1 LEQTRD
7 SVLRYG
13 ASVGCELLNFF
24 VRRLMIPLREE
35 AETLRLGLVMGL
47 VSPEAVIAWADGVVM
62 EMANPPIE
70 VIDVAAATRQ
80 PLDEL
85 ARLLKRV
92 PGPADLTAGAHRV
105 LGILRARA
113 SVGSLALDVITNMLW
128 VYSAEAVIPQAER
141 LAASS
146 FDYEYE
152 CLAYYG
158 TPEGLNE
165 EIGRFLAINA
175 AEPGDPA

>member
-1 LEQTRD
+1 
-7 SVLRYG
+7 
-13 ASVGCELLNFF
+13 
-24 VRRLMIPLREE
+24 MIPLREE

-47 VSPEAVIAWADGVVM
+47 VSPQLVIAWADRVVM

-80 PLDEL
+80 PPDEL
-85 ARLLKRV
+85 ARLLKRL
-92 PGPADLTAGAHRV
+92 PGPADLTAGAYRV

-113 SVGSLALDVITNMLW
+113 AVGGLALDVIANMLW
-128 VYSAEAVIPQAER
+128 VYSAEAVIPQAEG
-141 LAASS
+141 LAAAS

-158 TPEGLNE
+158 TPGGLGE
-165 EIGRFLAINA
+165 EIGRFLAKNA
-175 AEPGDPA
+175 AEPGEPA

>member
-1 LEQTRD
+1 
-7 SVLRYG
+7 
-13 ASVGCELLNFF
+13 
-24 VRRLMIPLREE
+24 MIPLREE

-92 PGPADLTAGAHRV
+92 PGPAELTAGAHRV

-128 VYSAEAVIPQAER
+128 VCSAEAVIPQAER

-158 TPEGLNE
+158 TPEGLDE
-165 EIGRFLAINA
+165 EIGRFLDINA